1 LQNKNPVLAQIQ
13 LPIRAAGEQFARV
26 RVGALTSAH
35 IFGTLVPV
43 EEPSTASKAD
53 VGSAPVGN
61 FADLLDKAIERRTI
75 KVIEHVPVPEEKRAP
90 VPTHD
95 PAEMKG
101 NFPKLR

>member
-1 LQNKNPVLAQIQ
+1 MS
-13 LPIRAAGEQFARV
+13 
-26 RVGALTSAH
+26 AL
-35 IFGTLVPV
+35 GK
-43 EEPSTASKAD
+43 KAD

-75 KVIEHVPVPEEKRAP
+75 KVIEHVPVPEAKPAP

-101 NFPKLR
+101 NFPKLRRRF